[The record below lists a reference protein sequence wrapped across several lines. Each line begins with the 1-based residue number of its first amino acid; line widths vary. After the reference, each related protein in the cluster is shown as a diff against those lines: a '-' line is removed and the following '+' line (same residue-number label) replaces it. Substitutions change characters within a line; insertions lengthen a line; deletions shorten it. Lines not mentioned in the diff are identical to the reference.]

1 MTGETPSVQQAR
13 ASAKVSF
20 LRGTLRALGAVAT
33 AIVGLRRRQDRERDF
48 AVLQLHH
55 VIVAGVIV
63 AAAIVTA
70 LAVLV
75 HRIAG

>member
-1 MTGETPSVQQAR
+1 MTGETPSAPQAR
-13 ASAKVSF
+13 AGSKVSF

-33 AIVGLRRRQDRERDF
+33 AMVGLRRRQDRERDF

-63 AAAIVTA
+63 AATIVTA

>member
-1 MTGETPSVQQAR
+1 MQQAR
-13 ASAKVSF
+13 AGSKVGF

-33 AIVGLRRRQDRERDF
+33 AMVGLRRRQDRERDF
-48 AVLQLHH
+48 AMLQLHH

-70 LAVLV
+70 LTVLV